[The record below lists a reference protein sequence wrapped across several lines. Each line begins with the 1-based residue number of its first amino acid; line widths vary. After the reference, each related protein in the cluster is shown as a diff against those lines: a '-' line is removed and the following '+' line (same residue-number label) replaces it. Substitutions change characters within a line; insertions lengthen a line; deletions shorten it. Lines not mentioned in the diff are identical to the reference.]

1 MKLKRSE
8 KDQDKQG
15 QTMDKLK
22 KELLLKLNKKENAIR
37 KDIRETMYYED
48 EEVVDKVIDSIIPKT
63 KKGLLEVMQ
72 ANPSLLNEM
81 PYRDWGYN
89 SIYELVRDAIKDRL
103 EPTVRKWRDDKE
115 DFLWG
120 GES

>member
-120 GES
+120 DE